1 MRNFQLFG
9 PSFFKRFLVS
19 FLDPN
24 QTTTTVQQE
33 DSATTRVLLCL
44 GSFLNIMAFPIG
56 LGIFVLVAMGA
67 GTKKNIYCSSSS
79 SSEIRTI
86 KHSITHT
93 GESTP
98 WCTTEPNNCL
108 CASAVQAKLEDLGL
122 EFCKNYVTW
131 PVKSSAF
138 TIDSDYL
145 NATEAAQAYYLN
157 NTNLTL
163 SDSHDDLYPDPGVYT
178 YNLLSYQPYWGCVLN
193 FPHCKQEDS
202 NRAHCKLTCKEFNRR
217 ARGGNEIPKESCAG
231 LPGSNCSSGV
241 RNGVSVASIIFMGIV
256 LFINLSSAAV

>member
-1 MRNFQLFG
+1 
-9 PSFFKRFLVS
+9 
-19 FLDPN
+19 
-24 QTTTTVQQE
+24 
-33 DSATTRVLLCL
+33 
-44 GSFLNIMAFPIG
+44 MAFPIG

-67 GTKKNIYCSSSS
+67 GTKKKIYCSSSS

-202 NRAHCKLTCKEFNRR
+202 NRAHCKFTCKEFNRR